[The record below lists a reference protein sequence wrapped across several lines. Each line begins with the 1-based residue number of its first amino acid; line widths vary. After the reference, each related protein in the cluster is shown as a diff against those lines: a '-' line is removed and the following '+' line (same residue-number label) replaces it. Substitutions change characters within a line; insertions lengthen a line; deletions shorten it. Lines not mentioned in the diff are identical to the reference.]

1 MEKRALD
8 LGIKTVGFQSI
19 TWDVSD
25 AASCR
30 GKSPWLA
37 LVDEIPSDGRPK
49 RGSEPPP
56 RC

>member
-49 RGSEPPP
+49 KGSEPPP